1 MVKNNLSK
9 KILMFSELIGGF
21 FLFIVGFQGILGS
34 MTVSILLAFI
44 GVLIFLTGLGHSDEL
59 DRESK
64 LQKPNNQIPGPPK
77 DVHPNILCGTGED
90 EEEQKED

>member
-1 MVKNNLSK
+1 
-9 KILMFSELIGGF
+9 MFSELIGGF
-21 FLFIVGFQGILGS
+21 FLIIVGFQGVLGS

-64 LQKPNNQIPGPPK
+64 MQKPHNGPVPGPPK
-77 DVHPNILCGTGED
+77 DVHPNILCGTGD
-90 EEEQKED
+90 DNDDNEEEQKED